1 MSCPASDKGSV
12 TFCDVAAYFSEEDW
26 KLLHEW
32 QKQLYT
38 NVMNEIHQALISL
51 GPLIASSVASL
62 RTKQKEAQ
70 SHLDLEDT
78 ERRQHKNR
86 SPGHVVPGS
95 VVSFGIKEE
104 RRTYSVDIQD
114 TLRNENNNSSV
125 GGNTDNTPDECLDIS
140 GQGIQH
146 QSHHQ
151 DSERRARKHCLK
163 TDEGA
168 GNPFVNVDLC
178 LRREKEPKTSRI
190 CTGGVESSTGPSS
203 ENIPFSVGVEFNI
216 KEEQEAYSMNN
227 QPDQRVKNINSIV
240 GDGNLKG
247 QSQNIDSLKSIEVT
261 QTCRTSSRRSDGNV
275 LQSPDLLTHF
285 RSHLWTQYNQGLEV
299 NETTW
304 SESSLSNPPHLNL
317 QQASVKKG
325 ILYKDDN
332 CESNLSNTE
341 LITCLRDTQQN
352 EEPYMCVNYDKGFSH
367 SGQFTSS
374 ERLSLEVG
382 LPERPYTC
390 PDCEKSFI
398 LKCDLNRHL
407 RTHTG
412 EKPYAC
418 TDCHKSFS
426 LKGDLNRHQR
436 IHTGEK
442 PYTCT
447 DCQKSFSRKYILSVH
462 KRTHIE
468 RGACQSNMSGG
479 FY

>member
-1 MSCPASDKGSV
+1 MKNCIQPDCYLEYIILIQPVGKMSWLASEKESI

-32 QKQLYT
+32 QKQLCT

-51 GPLIASSVASL
+51 GPLIANSVASL
-62 RTKQKEAQ
+62 RTKQKESE

-78 ERRQHKNR
+78 ERRQNKNLY
-86 SPGHVVPGS
+86 PGYVVPES
-95 VVSFGIKEE
+95 VVSFGIKED
-104 RRTYSVDIQD
+104 RRTCSVDSQD
-114 TLRNENNNSSV
+114 TLRNVNNNSLVAS
-125 GGNTDNTPDECLDIS
+125 NTNNTPDELDIS

-146 QSHHQ
+146 LSHHQ
-151 DSERRARKHCLK
+151 DSGRRERKDCLK
-163 TDEGA
+163 SDE
-168 GNPFVNVDLC
+168 
-178 LRREKEPKTSRI
+178 REDT
-190 CTGGVESSTGPSS
+190 
-203 ENIPFSVGVEFNI
+203 PFSVDAQFNI
-216 KEEQEAYSMNN
+216 KEEQEVYSLKN
-227 QPDQRVKNINSIV
+227 QPDQRAKNINSTI

-261 QTCRTSSRRSDGNV
+261 QTCSSSSRQSDGKV
-275 LQSPDLLTHF
+275 LQSPDVITNF
-285 RSHLWTQYNQGLEV
+285 RSQLWAQYNQGLED
-299 NETTW
+299 NQTTW

-317 QQASVKKG
+317 QQAPIKKG

-332 CESNLSNTE
+332 CESKLSNTE
-341 LITCLRDTQQN
+341 ITTCLLNAQRN
-352 EEPYMCVNYDKGFSH
+352 EELYTYVNYDKGFSH
-367 SGQFTSS
+367 NGQFTRPK
-374 ERLSLEVG
+374 RLHTEVG
-382 LPERPYTC
+382 LQERPYTC
-390 PDCEKSFI
+390 PGCDKRFS
-398 LKCDLNRHL
+398 LKCDLNRHS

-468 RGACQSNMSGG
+468 KGTCQSDMSGG